1 MSSRRGKN
9 EGSIYQRKDGR
20 WVGVVTLERSGGKR
34 QRVYRYGARRRDVVL
49 KLDELRRQVAEGTNV
64 AARSRT
70 FERYLKDFLATW
82 KPRVRQSAWN
92 RYEGLVRLQIT
103 PTLGRVRLDK
113 LTPQH
118 FEKLYAKLLDDGL
131 SAQTVLHVHRVAHVA
146 LKHAVRS
153 GLLTRNVTDHVA
165 PPRPTPKHMATLSAD
180 QVRALFL
187 AAAGDRLEALYVLAI
202 TTGMRQG
209 ELLALRWS
217 SVNLKAKRLAVT
229 ETLQRDG
236 GHFRFEEPKT
246 KASRRQVEVSELA
259 IEALRQ
265 HRRRQVQERLAA
277 GPLWTDHDLVFA
289 NAVGNPINVSNLV
302 PRSFNPLLAK
312 AGIPRI
318 RFHDLRH
325 TAATLLLELGEHP
338 KVVQE
343 MLGHSQVGV
352 TLDLYSHVTPTMH
365 RQAADRFDRL
375 LG

>member
-1 MSSRRGKN
+1 
-9 EGSIYQRKDGR
+9 
-20 WVGVVTLERSGGKR
+20 
-34 QRVYRYGARRRDVVL
+34 
-49 KLDELRRQVAEGTNV
+49 
-64 AARSRT
+64 
-70 FERYLKDFLATW
+70 
-82 KPRVRQSAWN
+82 
-92 RYEGLVRLQIT
+92 
-103 PTLGRVRLDK
+103 
-113 LTPQH
+113 
-118 FEKLYAKLLDDGL
+118 
-131 SAQTVLHVHRVAHVA
+131 
-146 LKHAVRS
+146 
-153 GLLTRNVTDHVA
+153 
-165 PPRPTPKHMATLSAD
+165 MATLSAD